1 MKPVYLAMNYFGP
14 HEHSI
19 IDFSKLES
27 TPIFLISGDTG
38 AGKST
43 IFDAMTFALFG
54 STTNDGTDGRAAKE
68 MRSQFAPA
76 DQPTS
81 VTFYFEQGNQ
91 LYKIDR
97 TPEQYLTK
105 KKGSGLTKKNSTA
118 KLAVVDHVG
127 GVEIESIAT
136 KPADVGPEITTILNL
151 TADQFKKII
160 LLPQNDFSEFLKSK
174 TTDKEKILKKIF
186 GTQLYSDFTAELKA
200 EYQVASKTGDQ
211 FVADLRVALASA
223 TWNDEEQSQLQAV
236 ADDQKIPLLQTFV
249 TTRQRAFDQAQR
261 TTSKINQAVKAAET
275 TYQQARDRQQQF
287 DRLAQAQAD
296 YQTKVEE
303 QAPAITIA
311 MQQLHALTWAQP
323 LQATMQALTQ
333 QTRDQKQ
340 LTLDQ
345 QAAMGNVQQAQNDY
359 QQTQVTVQ
367 RLNDQS
373 DTIHQ
378 HQQRLERLAALIP
391 QTQHVES
398 LTAQLAKL
406 KSSVTDLKATFAQ
419 HQTVIKELTA
429 KITTQQATLPSI
441 DDLHATKDLLIKQRE
456 QFVDT
461 LTPLDSQW
469 RSAQQEQQRV
479 TKQLTD
485 LRAQL
490 TRDEQNQHNAQV
502 QFEQQRGQRQ
512 SLMIAQLQQELV
524 DGQPCVVCGSTDHSQ
539 MPVTTIVV
547 NEADLRQSMQAVDDA
562 QNALAAASKQVEA
575 TQQRVE
581 QAEKEVNQATQQV
594 TTAQAQLTLTYQQL
608 IETNGLALKSPY
620 DLTTIKAFFTEQ
632 LAAITKKLEAAQQ
645 VVQVIAQLTDKLEAK
660 QKQAQQAELQLSQQ
674 RALLHNNEA
683 DLTAAQAA
691 IGTDFQVTSTDLLT
705 EKEHLNQTVATY
717 QQRLEAAQAAVQ
729 DSRLTLSK
737 HQTKLDDL
745 NDRLKTTQTSRT
757 QLEQAITRAL
767 ADPEAPTHDQTVL
780 ENWLEELANGQLTAL
795 QVKIATYRQDKER
808 LTTEIEQLQT
818 ALTNVERPNIANI
831 QAQLTDLQSHKD
843 QALQSQTVAE
853 RTLTD
858 AQSCLEKVQQIV
870 HQQGTFAKRFAEITS
885 LYNIMTGKDG
895 NDHKLKLETY
905 VVQNYLQRVLNYA
918 NDHFINLLS
927 NNRYTFELAAEASD
941 NRSDHGLDINV
952 YDNETGNSRSSNT
965 LSGGETFIA
974 ALSIA
979 LSLSEV
985 VQSSAN
991 GVQIDALFVDEG
1003 FGSLDDETLEKAM
1016 QALETIGEN
1025 RMVGVISH
1033 IESMKRTI
1041 GQQVLIKKMGDGRST
1056 VQLISK

>member
-91 LYKIDR
+91 LYKIAR
-97 TPEQYLTK
+97 SPEQYLAK

-200 EYQVASKTGDQ
+200 EYQTASKTGDQ

-223 TWNDEEQSQLQAV
+223 TWNDAEQAQLQAV
-236 ADDQKIPLLQTFV
+236 PDNQKIPLLRAFV
-249 TTRQRAFDQAQR
+249 TTRQSAFDQAQQ
-261 TTSKINQAVKAAET
+261 TTSKINRSVKAAET

-287 DRLAQAQAD
+287 DRLTQAQAD

-303 QAPAITIA
+303 QTPAITIA
-311 MQQLHALTWAQP
+311 KQQLHALTWAQP

-345 QAAMGNVQQAQNDY
+345 QAAMDNVQQAQDDY
-359 QQTQVTVQ
+359 RQAQAAVQQ
-367 RLNDQS
+367 LHDQS
-373 DTIHQ
+373 EANHQ
-378 HQQRLERLAALIP
+378 HQQRLEQLATLIP
-391 QTQHVES
+391 QAQRVES
-398 LTAQLAKL
+398 LIAQLAKL
-406 KSSVTDLKATFAQ
+406 KPSVADLKATFEQ
-419 HQTVIKELTA
+419 HQTVIKALTA
-429 KITTQQATLPSI
+429 KITTQQANLPSI

-469 RSAQQEQQRV
+469 RGAQQEQQRV

-490 TRDEQNQHNAQV
+490 ARDEQNQHNAQV

-539 MPVTTIVV
+539 MPVTTIVA

-562 QNALAAASKQVEA
+562 QNALAAANKQVEA

-581 QAEKEVNQATQQV
+581 QAEKEVDQATQQV
-594 TTAQAQLTLTYQQL
+594 TTAQTQLTSTYQQL

-620 DLTTIKAFFTEQ
+620 DLTAVRAFFAEQ
-632 LAAITKKLEAAQQ
+632 LATITKKLEAAQR
-645 VVQVIAQLTDKLEAK
+645 VVQAIEKYTAELEAQ
-660 QKQAQQAELQLSQQ
+660 QKQAQQTELQLGEQ
-674 RALLHNNEA
+674 RALLRNKTA
-683 DLTAAQAA
+683 DLTVAQAA
-691 IGTDFQVTSTDLLT
+691 IGTDLQVTSADLLA
-705 EKEHLNQTVATY
+705 EKAHLNQIVATY
-717 QQRLEAAQAAVQ
+717 QQRLESAQATVQ
-729 DSRLTLSK
+729 TSQLTLSK

-745 NDRLKTTQTSRT
+745 NDRLKTTQSTRT
-757 QLEQAITRAL
+757 QLEQTIAQAL
-767 ADPEAPTHDQTVL
+767 AAPEAPTHDQTVL
-780 ENWLEELANGQLTAL
+780 ENWLEELANGRLTAL
-795 QVKIATYRQDKER
+795 QVQIATYRQDKER
-808 LTTEIEQLQT
+808 LTTEIKQLQT
-818 ALTNVERPNIANI
+818 ALTNVERPNITGI
-831 QAQLTDLQSHKD
+831 QAQLADLQAHKD
-843 QALQSQTVAE
+843 RALQSQTVAE
-853 RTLTD
+853 QALTD
-858 AQSCLEKVQQIV
+858 AQSCLEKVQQIM

-1056 VQLISK
+1056 VRLISK

>member
-81 VTFYFEQGNQ
+81 VTFYFEHGNQ
-91 LYKIDR
+91 LYKIAR
-97 TPEQYLTK
+97 SPEQYLAK

-186 GTQLYSDFTAELKA
+186 GTQLYSDFTAELKT
-200 EYQVASKTGDQ
+200 EYQTASKTGDQ
-211 FVADLRVALASA
+211 FVTNLRVALASA

-236 ADDQKIPLLQTFV
+236 PDDQKISLLQTFV
-249 TTRQRAFDQAQR
+249 TTRQSTFDRAQQA
-261 TTSKINQAVKAAET
+261 TNKINQAVKAAET
-275 TYQQARDRQQQF
+275 AYQQARDRHQQF

-296 YQTKVEE
+296 YHTKVEQ

-311 MQQLHALTWAQP
+311 KQHLDALTWAQP
-323 LQATMQALTQ
+323 LQVTMQALSQ

-340 LTLDQ
+340 LTINQ
-345 QAAMGNVQQAQNDY
+345 QAANSNVQQAQDDY
-359 QQTQVTVQ
+359 QQAQAAVQ
-367 RLNDQS
+367 QLDDQS
-373 DTIHQ
+373 ETIHQ
-378 HQQRLERLAALIP
+378 HQQRLERLATLIP
-391 QTQHVES
+391 QAQQVERLTTQ
-398 LTAQLAKL
+398 AAKL
-406 KSSVTDLKATFAQ
+406 KSSAAGLKATLAQ
-419 HQTVIKELTA
+419 HETVTKSLTA
-429 KITTQQATLPSI
+429 KITAQQAILPPV
-441 DDLHATKDLLIKQRE
+441 DDLHATKDLLTKQRE

-469 RSAQQEQQRV
+469 RNAQQEQQRV
-479 TKQLTD
+479 TKQLAD

-502 QFEQQRGQRQ
+502 QFDQQRGQRQ

-539 MPVTTIVV
+539 MPVTTLVA

-562 QNALAAASKQVEA
+562 QNALAAANKQVEA

-581 QAEKEVNQATQQV
+581 QTQKEVDQTTQQV
-594 TTAQAQLTLTYQQL
+594 ATAQTQLTSTYQQL
-608 IETNGLALKSPY
+608 IETSGLALNSSY
-620 DLTTIKAFFTEQ
+620 DLTTLKAFFTDQ
-632 LAAITKKLEAAQQ
+632 LATITKKLEAAQQ
-645 VVQVIAQLTDKLEAK
+645 VIQVIAELTDALETQ
-660 QKQAQQAELQLSQQ
+660 QKQAQQVELQLGQQ
-674 RALLHNNEA
+674 QALLHSTET

-691 IGTDFQVTSTDLLT
+691 IGADSQETSTALLA

-717 QQRLEAAQAAVQ
+717 QQRLETAQAAVQ
-729 DSRLTLSK
+729 ANRLTLSK

-745 NDRLKTTQTSRT
+745 NDRLKTAQTSRA
-757 QLEQAITRAL
+757 QFEQAITQAL

-780 ENWLEELANGQLTAL
+780 ESWLEEVANGQLTAL
-795 QVKIATYRQDKER
+795 QVKIATYQQDKQR
-808 LTTEIEQLQT
+808 LTSELDQLHT
-818 ALTNVERPNIANI
+818 ALTDVERPDLTAIR
-831 QAQLTDLQSHKD
+831 AQLEDLQAHKD
-843 QALQSQTVAE
+843 QALQSQTVAK

-858 AQSCLEKVQQIV
+858 AQSCLEQVQQIM

-1041 GQQVLIKKMGDGRST
+1041 GQQVLIKKLGDGRST
-1056 VQLISK
+1056 VRLISK